1 MYKVSILVPIYKAE
15 KCLER
20 CVRSLFEQ
28 TYSDLEF
35 VFVDDCS
42 PDDSVAVLNKVVL
55 EYPDRKNQMRLLR
68 NSSNCGVAATRNLAI
83 ASAEG
88 EFICFVDADD
98 WLELNAIEL
107 LVEKQQS
114 ENADIVYGSVLM
126 HSIDG
131 FSELRERVYED
142 KHDMMLCYSRFTPGY
157 TMVLWRRLIRRS
169 LFSQYGIKGIE
180 GLNYAEDKL
189 ILAQLGYYSHVVSC
203 LDSIVYHYNRMN
215 EDSLVATASL
225 TVFPLSVHRQEIG
238 NMLAVVDFFHDKNE
252 DYYSE
257 SCKALLRFINACM
270 NEALS
275 ASSRKGFHVMV
286 SSVHQIDSHY
296 WSEIGWD
303 SWKRFLYGN
312 YFIMKYFPNFKRTV
326 KRLLGY

>member
-42 PDDSVAVLNKVVL
+42 PDDSIAVLEKVVR
-55 EYPDRKNQMRLLR
+55 EYPARKDQMRLLR
-68 NSSNCGVAATRNLAI
+68 NNSNCGVAATRNLAI
-83 ASAEG
+83 ESARG

-98 WLELNAIEL
+98 WLQLNAIEL
-107 LVEKQQS
+107 LVERQLS
-114 ENADIVYGSVLM
+114 ENADIVYGSALM
-126 HSIDG
+126 HATYG
-131 FSELRERVYED
+131 VPELRERAYED

-169 LFSQYGIKGIE
+169 LFSRYDIKGIE

-189 ILAQLGYYSHVVSC
+189 ILVQLCYFSNVVSR

-215 EDSLVATASL
+215 EDSLVATAL
-225 TVFPLSVHRQEIG
+225 HTGFPLSVHRQEIG
-238 NMLAVVDFFHDKNE
+238 NMLAVVEFFHDKDE
-252 DYYSE
+252 EYYSE
-257 SCKALLRFINACM
+257 SSRALLRFINACM
-270 NEALS
+270 KEALS
-275 ASSRKGFHVMV
+275 VSSRKGFLAME
-286 SSVHQIDSHY
+286 SSVYQIDSRY
-296 WSEIGWD
+296 WNEIGWD
-303 SWKRFLYGN
+303 SWKRVLFGN
-312 YFIMKYFPNFKRTV
+312 YYYMKFYPKVKRIV
-326 KRLLGY
+326 KRLLG